1 VRTPVSVKEEMPMPG
16 IPRGSSSRTRPP
28 PRTEYYYYPDAALT
42 GIAQDTPTAGTS
54 SAWTSRP

>member
-1 VRTPVSVKEEMPMPG
+1 VEVPVPG

-42 GIAQDTPTAGTS
+42 GIAQDAPTAGTS